1 MRKIQKKRGVW
12 DSSEKLLGCIKE
24 LKQKYGVADFYLV
37 KLSEQGIFWVNEEIQ
52 NPLFIDV

>member
-12 DSSEKLLGCIKE
+12 DLSEKLLGCIKE
-24 LKQKYGVADFYLV
+24 LKQKYDVADFYLV